1 MYTDSTA
8 AAASTRN
15 TNEIMMSSLS
25 AVCRPIRLTLTLT
38 SLVGRSLSHEWQ
50 K

>member
-1 MYTDSTA
+1 
-8 AAASTRN
+8 
-15 TNEIMMSSLS
+15 MSSLS

-38 SLVGRSLSHEWQ
+38 SLVSWNLVHEWQ